1 MANTYDFYKPKLD
14 SEYPEVDGPLSITT
28 YLSALDA
35 SYSRFREKTAKA
47 YRKTENGNEDPKSIF
62 SLDTVD
68 YPIFH
73 SPYGKLVQ
81 KGHARLLYNDFLS
94 APNHP
99 KFSTVPEPE
108 KLLGMAYKASL
119 TDKSIEKQFV
129 ALAGAQHKAAVL
141 PSMHCAKRCGNMYT
155 ASLYGGLASL
165 ISAVS
170 PENLR
175 NKRLSMFAYGSG
187 CASSFYVIRVKGD
200 TTEIREKMDLLNR
213 LESMKVV
220 PCQDY
225 VDALKVSFFF
235 LSTFLI
241 HSSISLC
248 FRKFMLVTRSLYF
261 TMLIQYIFL
270 AVPPSLDA
278 SFSHSPNTRTRVLI
292 VPFILIFFSF
302 VRRTT
307 TQDPTFQ
314 KGQSRMSGLVH
325 TTSRALTIDTVAN
338 TLVHPLHK

>member
-213 LESMKVV
+213 LASMKVV

-235 LSTFLI
+235 PL
-241 HSSISLC
+241 H
-248 FRKFMLVTRSLYF
+248 
-261 TMLIQYIFL
+261 
-270 AVPPSLDA
+270 
-278 SFSHSPNTRTRVLI
+278 FSHPFFNFSLLPEIYVGDAESILYNAHPINIFGCSPHHLML
-292 VPFILIFFSF
+292 PF
-302 VRRTT
+302 
-307 TQDPTFQ
+307 
-314 KGQSRMSGLVH
+314 H
-325 TTSRALTIDTVAN
+325 TPQIPGHVY
-338 TLVHPLHK
+338 